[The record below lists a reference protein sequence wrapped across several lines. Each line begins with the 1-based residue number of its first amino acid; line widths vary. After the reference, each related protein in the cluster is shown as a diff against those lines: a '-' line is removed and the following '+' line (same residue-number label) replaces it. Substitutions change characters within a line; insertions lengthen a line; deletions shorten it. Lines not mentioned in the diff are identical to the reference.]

1 MRFLLG
7 VLAALGLAVLC
18 LSKDLVVSTKNKLH
32 NTKNFQRLDR
42 LRFYVQ
48 DLNGGFF
55 NHGNK
60 KLENS
65 IPIISDNTTSSQ
77 PQHNDTTTPEAKKQ
91 VKGNQRIRF
100 LERFFRGFLSIFI
113 NDIDILKVTSK
124 ICATIF
130 WAYLLLTALGTL
142 GFDTKPLLSLL
153 SISGLTLGFAMKDIL
168 TNLFAGIFIIFVRPF
183 KRGQI
188 ITVNNVRGKVV
199 SIDIRY
205 CRLLSLKDRSEILIP
220 LSMVYGNSIT
230 IEKDEI
236 NTSL

>member
-1 MRFLLG
+1 MKVVAIFLS
-7 VLAALGLAVLC
+7 ALSIIGLC
-18 LSKDLVVSTKNKLH
+18 ISKDLQLNTKKKLHSTK
-32 NTKNFQRLDR
+32 QIERLDK
-42 LRFYVQ
+42 LRYYVQ
-48 DLNGGFF
+48 ELNGGFF

-60 KLENS
+60 KVENT
-65 IPIISDNTTSSQ
+65 IPIVGENTTNSQ
-77 PQHNDTTTPEAKKQ
+77 PQHNDKTPAEAKNQ
-91 VKGNQRIRF
+91 GKGNQRARF

-124 ICATIF
+124 ICATVF
-130 WAYLLLTALGTL
+130 WAYLLLSALGTL

-236 NTSL
+236 HTSL

>member
-1 MRFLLG
+1 MRAVLSVLG
-7 VLAALGLAVLC
+7 VLGLLVLC
-18 LSKDLVVSTKNKLH
+18 LCKDLTMNNKKKL
-32 NTKNFQRLDR
+32 NGIKQIQRLDK
-42 LRFYVQ
+42 LRYYVQ

-55 NHGNK
+55 NHGVK
-60 KLENS
+60 KIDSSAPVAYENAT
-65 IPIISDNTTSSQ
+65 DNH
-77 PQHNDTTTPEAKKQ
+77 PLHNDTATAEAKKQ
-91 VKGNQRIRF
+91 VKGSQRIRF

-113 NDIDILKVTSK
+113 DDIDILKVTSK

-130 WAYLLLTALGTL
+130 WAYFLLSALGTL

-220 LSMVYGNSIT
+220 LSMIYGNSI
-230 IEKDEI
+230 EI
-236 NTSL
+236 QSL

>member
-7 VLAALGLAVLC
+7 ILAMLGLAVLC
-18 LSKDLVVSTKNKLH
+18 LSKDLVVSAKKKLH
-32 NTKNFQRLDR
+32 STKNFQRIDR
-42 LRFYVQ
+42 LRFYVH

-60 KLENS
+60 KVENS

-77 PQHNDTTTPEAKKQ
+77 PQYHDTTTAESKKQ
-91 VKGNQRIRF
+91 VKGNQRTRF

-236 NTSL
+236 NTNL

>member
-1 MRFLLG
+1 MRLFLGALT
-7 VLAALGLAVLC
+7 VLGLVVLC
-18 LSKDLVVSTKNKLH
+18 LSKDPVASTKRKSHTAKSL
-32 NTKNFQRLDR
+32 QRLDR
-42 LRFYVQ
+42 LRYYIH

-60 KLENS
+60 KVENS
-65 IPIISDNTTSSQ
+65 IPIIGDNSTSSQ
-77 PQHNDTTTPEAKKQ
+77 PQHNETAAAEAKKQ
-91 VKGNQRIRF
+91 VKGNQRTRF

-230 IEKDEI
+230 IEKDEV
-236 NTSL
+236 NTNL